1 MGGVKNDEKKNMT
14 NRDVAME
21 YLRCFCA
28 GDIDGL
34 PPLLS
39 ADLRF
44 TRTFQTYGSVS
55 EYLDSLR
62 RDPPEK
68 CKYKVLSATEGED
81 SVAVFYEYQ
90 KPDRVIRIAQLFKIR
105 NHKINEVLLVF
116 DGSGFA

>member
-1 MGGVKNDEKKNMT
+1 MGQIKDMT

-34 PPLLS
+34 SRLLA

-44 TRTFQTYGSVS
+44 SGTFHTYASAS

-62 RDPPEK
+62 SDPPEK
-68 CKYKVLSATEGED
+68 CEYKVLSVTEGEGA
-81 SVAVFYEYQ
+81 VAVFYEYQ
-90 KPDRVIRIAQLFKIR
+90 KPDRAMQIAQLFKIR
-105 NHKINEVLLVF
+105 DHKINEMLLIF
-116 DGSGFA
+116 DGRGFA

>member
-1 MGGVKNDEKKNMT
+1 
-14 NRDVAME
+14 ME

-34 PPLLS
+34 PPLLA
-39 ADLRF
+39 ADLMF
-44 TRTFQTYGSVS
+44 SGTFHTYGSAS

-62 RDPPEK
+62 SDPPEK
-68 CKYKVLSATEGED
+68 CKYKVLSITEGED

-90 KPDRVIRIAQLFKIR
+90 KPDRVMRIAQLFKIR

-116 DGSGFA
+116 DGRGVA